1 MGGSA
6 TVETSALVKEYGDTV
21 ALAGIDFTVDRGLV
35 YGLIGPNGAGKTT
48 LLGVLSG
55 LRTPT
60 SGSVNIASR
69 HVAVLPDSP
78 AFDPWMT
85 AYEVVDLART
95 LAPTEVPQSFVDDV
109 LEQAGLA
116 EAARRKVSG
125 FSRGMLQRLGIAATV
140 VGGPDLLLLDEP
152 AAALDPAGRREVL
165 DLVADIRGRATVLFS
180 SHILD
185 DVQEVCDEIGIL
197 RRGELVY
204 DGSLDG
210 LIAQQSPQARYVIE
224 VRGEAAGLARTLLSH
239 KWVVTATARDSVVT
253 VESESRDAAEKHLA
267 AVVGSY
273 GLPVVSMT
281 PQTRSL
287 EEIFLEVTT

>member
-1 MGGSA
+1 MGESA
-6 TVETSALVKEYGDTV
+6 IVETAALVKQYGDAV
-21 ALAGIDFTVDRGLV
+21 ALAGIDFRVNRGMV
-35 YGLIGPNGAGKTT
+35 YGLVGPNGAGKTT
-48 LLGVLSG
+48 LLGILSG

-60 SGSVNIASR
+60 SGSVNIASG

-95 LAPTEVPQSFVDDV
+95 LAPTDVPGSFVDDV

-116 EAARRKVSG
+116 EASKRKVSG

-165 DLVADIRGRATVLFS
+165 DLVAGIRGRATVLFS

-210 LIAQQSPQARYVIE
+210 LIARQSPQARYVIQ
-224 VRGEAAGLARTLLSH
+224 VRGEAAGLAHTLLSH
-239 KWVVTATARDSVVT
+239 AWVETATARGSVVT
-253 VESESRDAAEKHLA
+253 VESESRDAAEQHLA

-281 PQTRSL
+281 PHTRTL
-287 EEIFLEVTT
+287 EEIFLEVTA